1 MLALPTHTH
10 TARHKSHRSVYIYI
24 RGERFC
30 AQRGKYA
37 CKKSI
42 TIYFQQPER
51 FTTSLF
57 ARCRENPRS
66 TPAKHAQ
73 HTKQ

>member
-10 TARHKSHRSVYIYI
+10 TQRAIKVVALYIYI

-30 AQRGKYA
+30 AQRGEYA

-42 TIYFQQPER
+42 TIYFQQAER

-66 TPAKHAQ
+66 SPAKHAQ